1 MSCKNMVD
9 VELQSILFFIKSLF
23 SIQDSLALLFT
34 VTVQL
39 SMNMSKEIL
48 ESTAFWGWHIIN
60 ALEHRVFFQ
69 QMQQLKK
76 KMGGKK
82 PQNMRNETLI
92 LIGCSLI

>member
-69 QMQQLKK
+69 QMQQRKK
-76 KMGGKK
+76 WGEKSPK
-82 PQNMRNETLI
+82 T
-92 LIGCSLI
+92 